1 MVDLDDI
8 DHGILQLL
16 QRDARH
22 QTPVNMAES
31 LPVTDQTIRNRI
43 ENLEGEEVIEG
54 YIPLINYQKAGFSI
68 RLQYVCTAPVQEREE
83 LGEKAL
89 EITNVVRVEEMLSA
103 RENLQILAVTNDS
116 EEINTITEEL
126 DDLGLTIE
134 SERLMRN
141 ARSRPFNHFGVGMVS
156 EE

>member
-8 DHGILQLL
+8 DYGILQLL

-22 QTPVNMAES
+22 QSPVDMAEQ

-43 ENLEGEEVIEG
+43 ENLEAEGVIEG
-54 YIPLINYQKAGFSI
+54 YVPLLNYQNAGFSI
-68 RLQYVCTAPVQEREE
+68 RLQYICTAPVQKREE

-116 EEINTITEEL
+116 ESINTITEEL

-134 SERLMRN
+134 SERLMRY
-141 ARSRPFNHFGVGMVS
+141 ARSRPFNHFGIGMVTD
-156 EE
+156 E